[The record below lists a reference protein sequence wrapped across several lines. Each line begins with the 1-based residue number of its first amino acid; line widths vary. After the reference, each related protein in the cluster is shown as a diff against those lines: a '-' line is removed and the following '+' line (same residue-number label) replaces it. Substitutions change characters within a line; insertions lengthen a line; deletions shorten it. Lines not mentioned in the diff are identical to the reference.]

1 MQNIIGDNEFIT
13 EDINI
18 AGYLLYL
25 NIPIEY
31 DRKDPQKVKYI
42 FTGNI
47 EFIVQR
53 VQAYNDGETQP
64 IVPRRFQVIMREIK
78 KATLGDRFKKGY
90 YNNENC

>member
-1 MQNIIGDNEFIT
+1 MSNIITEDEFIT
-13 EDINI
+13 EDMNT

-31 DRKDPQKVKYI
+31 DRKDPKKVRYI
-42 FTGNI
+42 FSGDI

-53 VQAYNDGETQP
+53 VQAYNDGETQA
-64 IVPRRFQVIMREIK
+64 IVPRKFQSVMREIK
-78 KATLGDRFKKGY
+78 KATLGGRFKKGY